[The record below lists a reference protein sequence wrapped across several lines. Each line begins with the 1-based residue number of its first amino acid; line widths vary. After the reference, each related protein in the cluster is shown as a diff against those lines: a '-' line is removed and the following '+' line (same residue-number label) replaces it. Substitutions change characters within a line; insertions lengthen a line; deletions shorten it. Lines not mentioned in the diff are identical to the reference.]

1 MAQRLEEQQRGQRVA
16 QAGKGKL
23 LQPHLSIEGR
33 EGAGLFLQ
41 EGEELWLWE
50 TVAKN
55 TPRAR
60 GEQEVTWER
69 KSQVLVA
76 LGQRWHCHKCGT
88 AAPPQPLQGRVF
100 RAPTGQ
106 NWGVPE
112 PQPALFCASVLG
124 SELSSLAGRLGLA
137 QSLFVGI
144 RTRFGGQ
151 QLSAGGSDY
160 HINIGIVQGMEI
172 STPSGCPELRQGLS
186 CPQSLVTNTKN
197 ILDMKYLCP
206 SHPRDLPRGIHLLTG
221 SSPWHQILVGCSHWQ
236 LFIHPQ
242 PG

>member
-1 MAQRLEEQQRGQRVA
+1 MGRGWPRQGR
-16 QAGKGKL
+16 GSC

-41 EGEELWLWE
+41 GGEELWLWE

-112 PQPALFCASVLG
+112 PQPEPCFVPLFWA
-124 SELSSLAGRLGLA
+124 LSSAAWLAGWAWLSLFLLGLGHDLGASNALLGA
-137 QSLFVGI
+137 QIITSILGLCREWRYRPRQAAPSSGKGSAVPSL
-144 RTRFGGQ
+144 
-151 QLSAGGSDY
+151 L
-160 HINIGIVQGMEI
+160 
-172 STPSGCPELRQGLS
+172 
-186 CPQSLVTNTKN
+186 
-197 ILDMKYLCP
+197 
-206 SHPRDLPRGIHLLTG
+206 
-221 SSPWHQILVGCSHWQ
+221 
-236 LFIHPQ
+236 
-242 PG
+242 

>member
-1 MAQRLEEQQRGQRVA
+1 MGEEI
-16 QAGKGKL
+16 
-23 LQPHLSIEGR
+23 S
-33 EGAGLFLQ
+33 GAGGPGTKVALPQVWDCSPLTATAG
-41 EGEELWLWE
+41 EGVQGTHRAELGC
-50 TVAKN
+50 
-55 TPRAR
+55 PRATTR
-60 GEQEVTWER
+60 
-69 KSQVLVA
+69 A
-76 LGQRWHCHKCGT
+76 L
-88 AAPPQPLQGRVF
+88 L
-100 RAPTGQ
+100 
-106 NWGVPE
+106 
-112 PQPALFCASVLG
+112 CASVLG

-151 QLSAGGSDY
+151 QRSAGGSDY

-221 SSPWHQILVGCSHWQ
+221 SSP
-236 LFIHPQ
+236 
-242 PG
+242 